1 MKIKI
6 LEKIKNKIGLTINP
20 TLHIGKNKS
29 FVFIHINKT
38 AGTSI
43 INVIENPSENTLL

>member
-1 MKIKI
+1 M
-6 LEKIKNKIGLTINP
+6 KIKNKIGLAINP
-20 TLHIGKNKS
+20 PLHIGKNKS